1 VTRSKG
7 NEFTVE
13 LPNRRIKP
21 VDGMAVTAQVWEEAH
36 DHHWLHQRFHDRSLH
51 GPGIVVGLEV
61 VASDP
66 ADASVYVLP
75 GVAVDPQGRL
85 ILVPEPVAFDF
96 GSAHGALR
104 LLLTYDESRPAPEVE
119 REDGALYV
127 RAQFGI
133 EVATAGD
140 LSPGPSPA
148 RGGEQTPPSL
158 AGKGAGGL
166 GFSPSL
172 AGKGG
177 WGDRSH
183 GVELARVWRRDR
195 EAAVRDAVDA
205 EYPGQNAIDLRFR
218 RTIGAVLQPAA
229 SLAVFYTGG
238 RKETARDEAHGADH
252 LARWLRA
259 NGRQAWVDDD
269 VALRTGLDG
278 ADLLYIVGHDAFQL
292 DRDEMGAL
300 YAYLQAGGTI
310 FFESCRCD
318 AQGGG
323 PDMPA
328 DASFLDLLA
337 SMGIHLQELA
347 GDHPLL
353 NEPNLFAAPPPA
365 FEAGEAP
372 RVLAAEG
379 VVYASGDYGCLWQG
393 RRRGKVA
400 TREEIRSAAE
410 WGANLV
416 AYALGRARLR
426 QRDGG

>member
-1 VTRSKG
+1 M
-7 NEFTVE
+7 NEFSIE

-36 DHHWLHQRFHDRSLH
+36 DHHWLHQRFHERSLH
-51 GPGIVVGLEV
+51 GPGVVAGLEV

-85 ILVPEPVAFDF
+85 IVVPEPVAFDF
-96 GSAHGALR
+96 GSASGPLR
-104 LLLTYDESRPAPEVE
+104 LLLTYDEGRPAPEAE
-119 REDGALYV
+119 QEDGPLFV
-127 RAQFGI
+127 RGQFGI
-133 EVATAGD
+133 ELGDLD
-140 LSPGPSPA
+140 LSPGPIRPLGSSPA
-148 RGGEQTPPSL
+148 RGGEKVPPSL
-158 AGKGAGGL
+158 AGKGGRGV
-166 GFSPSL
+166 
-172 AGKGG
+172 
-177 WGDRSH
+177 RSD

-195 EAAVRDAVDA
+195 DAAVRDAADA
-205 EYPGQNAIDLRFR
+205 EHPGQNAIDLRFR

-238 RKETARDEAHGADH
+238 LKETARDKTGRAAHGADH
-252 LARWLRA
+252 LARWLR
-259 NGRQAWVDDD
+259 GTGCQAWVDDG
-269 VALRTGLDG
+269 VSLRAGLHG
-278 ADLLYIVGHDAFQL
+278 TDLLYVVGRDAFQL

-300 YAYLQAGGTI
+300 YAYLQAGGTV
-310 FFESCRCD
+310 FFESCHAD
-318 AQGGG
+318 APAGVS
-323 PDMPA
+323 DMPA
-328 DASFLDLLA
+328 DACFLDLLA
-337 SMGIHLQELA
+337 SMGIHLQALA

-365 FEAGEAP
+365 FEAGDAP
-372 RVLAAEG
+372 RVLVAEG

-416 AYALGRARLR
+416 AYALRRAQAR
-426 QRDGG
+426 QRDNG